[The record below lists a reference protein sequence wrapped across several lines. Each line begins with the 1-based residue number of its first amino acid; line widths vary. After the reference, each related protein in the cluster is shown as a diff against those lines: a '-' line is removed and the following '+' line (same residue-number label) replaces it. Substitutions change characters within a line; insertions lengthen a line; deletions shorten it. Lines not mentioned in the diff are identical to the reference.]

1 MDRLLQFFAQGGPF
15 MFVIGAVLFAAIAV
29 IVERIYFYQ
38 VVCRVDAND
47 LVDTTLQS
55 IDRGQARKAL
65 GTLQEG
71 RSPLHALA
79 TTAVAGHLDGFTSS
93 RIEEEVEEVS
103 IQEVARLH
111 RRVDYLS
118 MLANVATLAGLLGT
132 IFGLKESFLSL
143 SAADPSTKATLLA
156 AGISQ
161 AMNTTAMGLIVAIPC
176 MVAHAKLVA
185 RRNQLLTDLD
195 TSVLRL
201 LGRLRTRTGQTP
213 AIVEGGRATHAR
225 DRRDTATAQDDV
237 PSRPFLGSPLG
248 STETPQ

>member
-1 MDRLLQFFAQGGPF
+1 MDHLLQFFAQGGPF

-29 IVERIYFYQ
+29 IVERTYFYQ
-38 VVCRVDAND
+38 VVCRVDANG
-47 LVDTTLQS
+47 LVDATTQAVE
-55 IDRGQARKAL
+55 RGQARKAL

-79 TTAVAGHLDGFTSS
+79 ATAVAGHLDGFPSS
-93 RIEEEVEEVS
+93 RIEEDVEEVS
-103 IQEVARLH
+103 VQEVARLH

-176 MVAHAKLVA
+176 MVAHAKLTA

-195 TSVLRL
+195 ASVLRL
-201 LGRLRTRTGQTP
+201 LGRLRAHPGHGP
-213 AIVEGGRATHAR
+213 ALIEGGRQLRTREEDAPQA
-225 DRRDTATAQDDV
+225 
-237 PSRPFLGSPLG
+237 RPFLGSPLG